1 MNLLEKSEETYS
13 SYHLA
18 VIRLNNKE
26 PLHHKSLFE
35 KMRENNIG
43 VQLHYQPIHL
53 NPYYRNLGFKN
64 GDFPNAELYGQNA
77 FSIPLFP
84 SLSEEEQNFVVSVL
98 QDFY

>member
-1 MNLLEKSEETYS
+1 
-13 SYHLA
+13 
-18 VIRLNNKE
+18 
-26 PLHHKSLFE
+26 
-35 KMRENNIG
+35 MRENNIG

-84 SLSEEEQNFVVSVL
+84 L
-98 QDFY
+98 